1 MFVDGECNENLRHGI
16 WQWGQHSLV
25 FSVCC
30 LEIIICCGVI
40 LYSFVFIK
48 FGADLSET
56 EVIQRDTLP
65 EDNLKLLV
73 IVDVALPSGY
83 LVTFSSHLYTRIFLR
98 LIFNSNVL

>member
-1 MFVDGECNENLRHGI
+1 MV
-16 WQWGQHSLV
+16 QHSLV

-56 EVIQRDTLP
+56 EVIQRDTRP
-65 EDNLKLLV
+65 EDDLELLV
-73 IVDVALPSGY
+73 IVDAIGLFGDF
-83 LVTFSSHLYTRIFLR
+83 LFTFIHPNILEINF
-98 LIFNSNVL
+98 